1 MTCSS
6 STISSPEPAGRG
18 GRRVAGWL
26 GASALIPLL
35 CLVALFTGLCA
46 QPAHGERPQREVLVE
61 QAAKALARGDGID
74 AEAKLKAALV
84 RGATGPDVSAMMGQA
99 LMAQGR
105 RDRARPWLVPGRFS
119 PATAAVGWRTLGLLE
134 RLDGNLPASG
144 RAYDRALAIIP
155 KDASLWVE
163 IGHLRYAGGEHRLAI
178 DAAEHALALDPG
190 SVRALEFRGQL
201 VRDRYGLLAA
211 IPWFEQAIMRDP
223 KDVSVLLEYAATLGE
238 LGHATECLTI
248 TRRVLQLS
256 PKNPRAYYLQAAL
269 AARAGNYDLAR
280 RLLIRTKGKLDSQPG
295 VQMLRGVVEIAAGNP
310 SAAAEALEAV
320 LHALPDNRHARDLL
334 ARAIGMGRQYRY
346 ATLRFA
352 EDIANDEASP
362 YVLTMVA
369 RAWEALG
376 DRQRAG
382 ELLDRAARPS
392 VAALHILGDAGRIG
406 ELLELGQTGA
416 AQGAAE
422 AARKSDPG
430 FYDAQALAGDV
441 QLALGHSAEAQAR
454 YVLATEIRMSESLF
468 QRRFAAYAM
477 TRDLRGGRELVE
489 GYLRQNPTSRPALR
503 AAAQLS
509 IGEGDLARARAILS
523 WLRDNGGEGD
533 VQLLSDLAMAQ
544 AGTGDLEAAQGSAL
558 AAYRLQRASPLATQA
573 LGYSYAMLD
582 SQPGAAR
589 ALLDKAQAIAGNTP
603 LIADARR
610 RLRVKG

>member
-1 MTCSS
+1 M
-6 STISSPEPAGRG
+6 
-18 GRRVAGWL
+18 
-26 GASALIPLL
+26 
-35 CLVALFTGLCA
+35 FTGLSA
-46 QPAHGERPQREVLVE
+46 QPAHGERPQRDVLVE
-61 QAAKALARGDGID
+61 QAGKALARGDGID

-84 RGATGPDVSAMMGQA
+84 HGATGPDISAMMGQA

-105 RDRARPWLVPGRFS
+105 RDRARPWLAPGRFS
-119 PATAAVGWRTLGLLE
+119 PATAAIGWRTLGLLE

-144 RAYDRALAIIP
+144 RAYDKALAIIP

-223 KDVSVLLEYAATLGE
+223 KDVPVLLEYAATLGE
-238 LGHATECLTI
+238 LGHATECLTV

-269 AARAGNYDLAR
+269 AARAGDYDLAR
-280 RLLIRTKGKLDSQPG
+280 RLLVRTKGKLDSQPG
-295 VQMLRGVVEIAAGNP
+295 VQMLRGVVEIAAGNF

-320 LHALPDNRHARDLL
+320 LQARPDNRHARDLL

-352 EDIANDEASP
+352 DDIANGEASP

-392 VAALHILGDAGRIG
+392 VAALHILGNAGRIG
-406 ELLELGQTGA
+406 EMLELGQTGA

-430 FYDAQALAGDV
+430 FYDAQAIAGDV
-441 QLALGHSAEAQAR
+441 QLALGHGAEAQAR
-454 YVLATEIRMSESLF
+454 YVAATEIRMSESLF

-477 TRDLRGGRELVE
+477 AHDSRGGRELVE

-503 AAAQLS
+503 AAAQMS
-509 IGEGDLARARAILS
+509 IGEGDLGRARAILS

-533 VQLLSDLAMAQ
+533 VELLSDLAMAQ
-544 AGTGDLEAAQGSAL
+544 AQTGDLEAARGSAL
-558 AAYRLQRASPLATQA
+558 AAYRLQRSSPLATQA
-573 LGYSYAMLD
+573 LGYSYAMLG
-582 SQPGAAR
+582 SQPDEAR
-589 ALLDKAQAIAGNTP
+589 ALLDKAQAIAGDTP
-603 LIADARR
+603 LIADARK